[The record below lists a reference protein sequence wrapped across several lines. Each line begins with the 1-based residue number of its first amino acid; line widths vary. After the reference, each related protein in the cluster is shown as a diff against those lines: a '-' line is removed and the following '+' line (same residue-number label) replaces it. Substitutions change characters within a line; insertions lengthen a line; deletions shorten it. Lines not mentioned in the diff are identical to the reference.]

1 MNFWNYFFG
10 TISFQMFCISFH
22 GLPVLVIIPGNFA
35 RGGRLL
41 TQGRQTTKYIRS
53 AHPSP
58 KPRDEEKTAQFAQQ
72 PFKCF
77 FLQFQHNLTGN
88 KFLWFWR
95 KMMSVGK
102 NKWVK
107 QNTQFYAFFVMK
119 KSCLHFDG
127 PVLSISLKC
136 TIRKYYLKL

>member
-10 TISFQMFCISFH
+10 TTSFQMFCISFH

-72 PFKCF
+72 PLKCF
-77 FLQFQHNLTGN
+77 FCSSSIIWRETSFYGFDVKWWVLEKISGWN
-88 KFLWFWR
+88 KTPSFTR
-95 KMMSVGK
+95 
-102 NKWVK
+102 
-107 QNTQFYAFFVMK
+107 FFVMK
-119 KSCLHFDG
+119 KACLHFDG